1 MLTYADV
8 CRYTTF
14 DLADV
19 YGEAEE
25 YVGAFHERYGQAEGV
40 LFNSKWSPRGSSP
53 KVQFS
58 MFS

>member
-1 MLTYADV
+1 MLTNADV
-8 CRYTTF
+8 CRYTSF

-40 LFNSKWSPRGSSP
+40 LFNSKWIPRGSSP
-53 KVQFS
+53 KV
-58 MFS
+58 